1 MRTGGGYVKTKV
13 KKQVFRAS
21 FRAQKQK
28 NRRMVWSFFAPTA
41 ALPLLHI
48 LLSPL
53 PVESS
58 GFNAVRPVLVRLA
71 GELVELTFRVTH
83 LSYQRSKL

>member
-1 MRTGGGYVKTKV
+1 
-13 KKQVFRAS
+13 
-21 FRAQKQK
+21 
-28 NRRMVWSFFAPTA
+28 MVWSFFAPTA
-41 ALPLLHI
+41 ALPSFI